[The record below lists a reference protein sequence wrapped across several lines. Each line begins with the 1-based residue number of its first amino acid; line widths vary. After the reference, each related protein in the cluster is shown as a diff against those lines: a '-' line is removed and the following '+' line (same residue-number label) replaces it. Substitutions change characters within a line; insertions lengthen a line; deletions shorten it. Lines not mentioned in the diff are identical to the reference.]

1 MIKAKITDI
10 KVNKEKGFAIVGV
23 EIIKGAKKYQKA
35 FRINS
40 TQKVTFDDFKLKLIE
55 MVKADIQKE
64 KNDEDNMR
72 ELQKHKGIQFKLEL
86 DTKIKGVNN

>member
-1 MIKAKITDI
+1 MDIKAKITDI

-23 EIIKGAKKYQKA
+23 EIVSGTKKYQKA

-64 KNDEDNMR
+64 KNSEDNMA
-72 ELQKHKGIQFKLEL
+72 ELQKHRGVPFVLEL
-86 DTKIKGVNN
+86 KESK